1 MHQWVTESCVLPAVV
16 ILFDLGGKYHDFIS
30 TTMHMVKEYL
40 DVVIFKK
47 ENIYFYILKCVC
59 PYVCTCVYVVYAC
72 CMCAS
77 VFEGSYVHV
86 CMCMYCLCV
95 YMCAHVFICV
105 LMCVSLCVCMC
116 ACMCVSV

>member
-59 PYVCTCVYVVYAC
+59 PYVCVH
-72 CMCAS
+72 
-77 VFEGSYVHV
+77 HV
-86 CMCMYCLCV
+86 C
-95 YMCAHVFICV
+95 V
-105 LMCVSLCVCMC
+105 LWRQEDNVGVP
-116 ACMCVSV
+116 